1 MRYTDPRCD
10 ANTPSRSFILPL
22 PSPSFKPNLT
32 VETTMRTQI
41 VFSLCSVLALAFASQ
56 TSAQTPFTDLDV
68 FQLEYASDVQIAPDG
83 QRVAYVRNAMSIMR
97 DRREGRLWIVNA
109 DGSTHRKLTSTDRS
123 ESSPR
128 WSPDG
133 TRIAYVSGG
142 EDGAEIYVYW
152 VATGES
158 ARLTQL
164 DRSPGD
170 LAWSGDGRQIAYSML
185 VPETPPQLASMPP
198 RPAGAQWADPPRVT
212 TRVRHEADGRGFI
225 EPGFNHIF
233 VVPADG
239 GMPHQVTS
247 GDFHHRDPVWMPDGA
262 SILVSTNRDPDWE
275 YAIEEIEL
283 YRVALDGGEMTRL
296 TRRNGPDASPAVAPD
311 GQTVAYV
318 GFDDRIQTYQTAD
331 LYLMNSEGSGARTME
346 GEGLASLDRSVE
358 SPVWA
363 ADGSGVYVSYDDQG
377 STKIGFASMEGAFQV
392 VAEGLGGEAVGR
404 PYGGGSFSVARNGT
418 VAFTR
423 TSSTNPSEIALVG
436 PGGTTRVIT
445 SLNAD
450 LEGQRHIAE
459 AEMFWTDS
467 SFDDMPIQSWVVHPP
482 GFDPSK
488 RYPLILEIHGGPT
501 SSYGDRFSA
510 EIQLYAA
517 AGYVVVYSNP
527 RGSTGYGEEPGNLL
541 HQDYPSNDYDDLMS
555 AVDAVID
562 RGYVD
567 PDQLFVTGGSAGGI
581 MTAWIVGNTD
591 RFRAAVST
599 KPVVNWI
606 SKTLVADNY
615 NAYHEYRY
623 KGLPWLDPMEYW
635 RFSPL
640 SVVENVSTPTMVMVG
655 MADLRTPVS
664 EAKQLYHAL
673 KLRRIDTALVEIPGS
688 FHNISN
694 RPSQLIAKVLNTL
707 AWFERYR
714 GEVGPGS

>member
-1 MRYTDPRCD
+1 
-10 ANTPSRSFILPL
+10 
-22 PSPSFKPNLT
+22 
-32 VETTMRTQI
+32 MRTQI
-41 VFSLCSVLALAFASQ
+41 GILFCTVLAVTTASQ
-56 TSAQTPFTDLDV
+56 TKAQTPFSELDV
-68 FQLEYASDVQIAPDG
+68 FQVEYASDVQIAPNG
-83 QRVAYVRNAMSIMR
+83 QQVAYVRNAMSIMR
-97 DRREGRLWIVNA
+97 DRREGRIWTVSS
-109 DGSTHRKLTSTDRS
+109 DGSAHRKLTSQDRS

-133 TRIAYVSGG
+133 TRIAFISRG
-142 EDGAEIYVYW
+142 EEGAEIYVYW

-170 LAWSGDGRQIAYSML
+170 LAWSHDGRHIAFSML
-185 VPETPPQLASMPP
+185 VPEPPPQLAPMPP

-212 TRVRHEADGRGFI
+212 TRVRHEADGVGYI
-225 EPGFNHIF
+225 EPGFNHVF

-239 GMPHQVTS
+239 GTPRKVSS

-275 YAIEEIEL
+275 YHIEEIEL
-283 YRVALDGGEMTRL
+283 YRVALESGEMTRL
-296 TRRNGPDASPAVAPD
+296 TSRYGPDASPAVAPD

-318 GFDDRIQTYQTAD
+318 GFDDRIQTYQIAG
-331 LYLMNSEGSGARTME
+331 LYMMNPDGSGARPVE
-346 GEGLASLDRSVE
+346 GAGITPLDRSLGN
-358 SPVWA
+358 PVWA
-363 ADGSGVYVSYDDQG
+363 ADGSGVFVSYDDQG
-377 STKIGFASMEGAFQV
+377 RTKVGFASTAGDFRV
-392 VAEGLGGEAVGR
+392 VAEGLGGTAVGR
-404 PYGGGSFSVARNGT
+404 PYGGGSFSVARDGS
-418 VAFTR
+418 VAFAQ
-423 TSSTNPSEIALVG
+423 TSSTSPSEVALVE

-450 LEGQRHIAE
+450 LQGQRHLAE
-459 AEMFWTDS
+459 AEMYWTNS
-467 SFDDMPIQSWVVHPP
+467 SFDELPIQSWVMHPP
-482 GFDPSK
+482 DFDPSK

-510 EIQLYAA
+510 EMQLYAA

-527 RGSTGYGEEPGNLL
+527 RGSTGYGEEAGNLL

-555 AVDAVID
+555 AVDAIID

-567 PDQLFVTGGSAGGI
+567 TDQLFVTGGSAGGI
-581 MTAWIVGNTD
+581 MTAWIVGKTD

-640 SVVENVSTPTMVMVG
+640 SVVENVNTPTMVMVG

-673 KLRRIDTALVEIPGS
+673 RLRRIDTALVEIPGS

-714 GEVGPGS
+714 VN